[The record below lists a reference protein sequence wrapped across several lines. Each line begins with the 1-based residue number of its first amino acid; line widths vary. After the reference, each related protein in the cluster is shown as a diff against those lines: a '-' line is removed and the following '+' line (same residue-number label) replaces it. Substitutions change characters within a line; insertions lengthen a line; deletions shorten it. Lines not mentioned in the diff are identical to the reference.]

1 MISVTE
7 RLASVLE
14 KLEILAAENLRLG
27 HEHRQALLLNR
38 SQEIRRGVEQMEAIL
53 ERIREL
59 EEVRQET
66 CQELADRLGLPYR
79 TQAWKLDELAER
91 LDPQVAQGLRATGS
105 RLKALLLEANDLA
118 RRNAVLAHA
127 GDKLARESMQVM
139 TRLAVNRQRS
149 PSAYGQRGVATVR
162 SAVPVLNSAEWRG

>member
-1 MISVTE
+1 MTE
-7 RLASVLE
+7 AASRLEAVLE
-14 KLEILAAENLRLG
+14 KLELLAAENLRLSQV
-27 HEHRQALLLNR
+27 HRTDLLENR
-38 SQEIRRGVEQMEAIL
+38 TQEIRRGVEQMEALL

-66 CQELADRLGLPYR
+66 CAELADTLRLPWR
-79 TQAWKLDELAER
+79 EAPWKLDELAARLEPGMSGRLRER
-91 LDPQVAQGLRATGS
+91 GA
-105 RLKALLLEANDLA
+105 RLKLLLLEANDLA

-139 TRLAVNRQRS
+139 SRMAVNRQRS
-149 PSAYGQRGVATVR
+149 PAAYGRRGTATVR